1 MLTTTII
8 ELMFQLLKSFKKTNE
23 FDCFNICSN
32 KPIDLMK
39 AINYL
44 VSKTEYKKLKNTT
57 LQKADVL
64 KTHGC
69 NKKILKIVKFK
80 KFTNIFSGFDQTIKW
95 FDKIEY

>member
-1 MLTTTII
+1 
-8 ELMFQLLKSFKKTNE
+8 
-23 FDCFNICSN
+23 
-32 KPIDLMK
+32 
-39 AINYL
+39 
-44 VSKTEYKKLKNTT
+44 